1 MAEAERPV
9 RILVVQN
16 DIDKG
21 AGRIGDALMAAGAE
35 LDVRMADDELP
46 SVAGYDGLVVLPGL
60 NDPVDDLPPVHRAR
74 AAIVEALD
82 LDRPVLGLCLGGQLL
97 AQALGGEAYACDVEQ
112 GYHDVRSTP
121 AAQDDPLLAGA
132 PAAYPSFHA
141 HAWAFTPPPGAVVL
155 LENDVSVQ
163 AVRCG
168 ERAWAFQ
175 CHPEAPIAWVD
186 ALARA
191 IRDPGDGELLPQT
204 GDFFARHGV
213 DPDRLEADARAADA
227 SAAAIAAGIGR
238 GFVDACRR

>member
-1 MAEAERPV
+1 M

-21 AGRIGDALMAAGAE
+21 AGRIGDALVAAGAV
-35 LDVRMADDELP
+35 LDVHMADDELP

-74 AAIVEALD
+74 AAIEEALA
-82 LDRPVLGLCLGGQLL
+82 LGRPVLGICLGGQLL
-97 AQALGGEAYACDVEQ
+97 ALATGGEPYRCDVEQ

-121 AAQDDPLLAGA
+121 AAQDDPLLAGV

-141 HAWAFTPPPGAVVL
+141 HAWAFTPPPDATVL

-186 ALARA
+186 ALAAGVRGA
-191 IRDPGDGELLPQT
+191 ETGLLPQT
-204 GDFFARHGV
+204 ASFFASHGV
-213 DPDRLEADARAADA
+213 DPDRLEADARRADA
-227 SAAAIAAGIGR
+227 SAARIAGGIGR
-238 GFVDACRR
+238 GFVRACRG

>member
-9 RILVVQN
+9 RIVVVQN
-16 DIDKG
+16 DVDKG
-21 AGRIGDALMAAGAE
+21 PGRIGDALKAAGAA

-74 AAIVEALD
+74 AAIEEALG
-82 LDRPVLGLCLGGQLL
+82 LGRPVLGVCRGGQLV

-121 AAQDDPLLAGA
+121 AAQDDPLLAGV
-132 PAAYPSFHA
+132 PAVYSSLHA

-191 IRDPGDGELLPQT
+191 IRDPADGGLLPRT
-204 GDFFARHGV
+204 GDFFTRHGV